1 MSILITCII
10 NKTTFKLWRHIRKAP
25 EILLFLFLSL
35 IQTRNIITGYGS
47 TWGFFRKFW
56 VLRFVFYWILNIY
69 FPNTAPPSPPGI
81 FLPVRMKWS
90 TTVHFSS
97 LQLRENVEYG
107 MRAISFEG
115 CALILFLK
123 NVDLQSYLIYR
134 LLQIWWIIIQLKGI
148 LRSIVTVTFC
158 SKAFK
163 ATDVTS
169 LCNHF
174 DFKLNY

>member
-1 MSILITCII
+1 M
-10 NKTTFKLWRHIRKAP
+10 R
-25 EILLFLFLSL
+25 
-35 IQTRNIITGYGS
+35 
-47 TWGFFRKFW
+47 FFRKFW

-115 CALILFLK
+115 CALIILFLK

-158 SKAFK
+158 SRAFK

-169 LCNHF
+169 LCNHCH
-174 DFKLNY
+174 FKSMY